1 MEIRKNFII
10 FIIILTGIF
19 FRFYQ
24 INYEDFW
31 IDEIFS
37 FWIADPKISF
47 FETFERHYSI
57 EQIPILFNII
67 AKSSFK
73 CLFVPG
79 LNQYASSCH
88 DPPLYTL
95 V

>member
-31 IDEIFS
+31 SEEIFS
-37 FWIADPKISF
+37 FWIAAPNISF
-47 FETFERHYSI
+47 FETIKRHNSI
-57 EQIPILFNII
+57 EQIPILFNLIKRLLI
-67 AKSSFK
+67 AVGIYQIVL
-73 CLFVPG
+73 LF
-79 LNQYASSCH
+79 
-88 DPPLYTL
+88 
-95 V
+95 